1 MIKTIVTCLCLAIFL
16 MFTIGTLQA
25 DSGQES
31 GEAIF
36 KTLHCNGCH
45 RPEGKGV
52 GISLSKIAKGYA
64 GQASRLNDYLAGESE
79 AMLNPA
85 KARIMARYI
94 KKTKKLSAAQ
104 RKALIDYLLSFK

>member
-1 MIKTIVTCLCLAIFL
+1 MIKTTVSCLCLVILLVISF
-16 MFTIGTLQA
+16 GTLRA
-25 DSGQES
+25 DSGEIP
-31 GEAIF
+31 GEAVF
-36 KTLHCNGCH
+36 RTLHCNGCH
-45 RPEGKGV
+45 KPEGKGV

-94 KKTKKLSAAQ
+94 KKTKKLSHAQ
-104 RKALIDYLLSFK
+104 RKSLTDYLLSFK